1 MENILDLEVFT
12 SLMSEGKK
20 SPHSSFRWYQ
30 DCISQV
36 QQWLGQ
42 DRTTTSDNLHEKAKN
57 YALNYL
63 ATHPELSINKDE
75 VAQEVADE
83 IEKKL
88 QNKCFDQRPIA
99 SVIAQDERNKIA
111 EDPEKKFIK
120 LSP

>member
-1 MENILDLEVFT
+1 
-12 SLMSEGKK
+12 MSEGKK
-20 SPHSSFRWYQ
+20 SPHSSYRWYQ
-30 DCISQV
+30 DCVSQAL
-36 QQWLGQ
+36 QWICQ
-42 DRTTTSDNLHEKAKN
+42 DRTTTSDNLHEKAKV

-63 ATHPELSINKDE
+63 AGHTEPSINKDD

-88 QNKCFDQRPIA
+88 KKKCFDQRPPA
-99 SVIAQDERNKIA
+99 YVVVQKERNKIP